1 MAEEKKIVAFK
12 VVVDTDD
19 LDRSATAAA
28 ERVEMLKQ
36 KQKELD
42 KTTDSGRIA
51 YQKYNA
57 EIKKAQGDLRKFT
70 ELQKK
75 QIVVNESLEGS
86 NEQLRAQLSLVT
98 AQYNALSKE
107 QRENTE
113 EGQKLKQQVSEL
125 TATLKENES
134 AVGDNRRN
142 VGNYK
147 ESIIEATNELKIN
160 SAFTDK
166 NTKANLELSSQMER
180 SARSASAIAGTFAL
194 LSNLI
199 GENEEAQAALQKI
212 TLAVTAATVLSN
224 LAKEKGAILDTVAF
238 VKTKALTAAQTA
250 YNFAVGTGTTA
261 LKVFRAALISTGIGA
276 AIVAIGILIEKLSS
290 FTRNTE
296 SAADMQARLNE
307 ELEKEKAIA
316 EELAAFREELSN
328 ERIRQLEREKDLRA
342 AQGASDVE
350 LGKLEIGIL
359 EEKLRIVREVQSQTI
374 LAAGQQ
380 DRYND
385 AIEEEKDIVNDLAI
399 ARIELNKALAEE
411 ARIRAELE
419 AQRTTAIKKT
429 QQERVE
435 VETTRSLVLTTGT
448 ETDEFFQNLFEKQ
461 RKRNEEARE
470 SYNTDEQLAALE
482 SLAETAAV
490 VSGQVGDAFAAS
502 LTEAGLNLEDFT
514 RRLLVLTIDTLQR
527 KLLVAIAEIY
537 FDEIKTKSFAGIATG
552 AALTALVVGFAETAK
567 AALSKPVKF
576 EQGGEFNPF
585 GTDVGGRLHSQ
596 GGTKYYGQDGNVIEL
611 ERGEKMFIANRKTSA
626 LIRQIAALNVAMG
639 GKGLSGASSYLQDG
653 GFATRGISESVG
665 GVFNQAQ
672 LAAQIVSN
680 LPEFQVSV
688 TEINRVQNR
697 VSAVGNSM
705 RL

>member
-290 FTRNTE
+290 FTRNTQ

>member
-1 MAEEKKIVAFK
+1 M
-12 VVVDTDD
+12 
-19 LDRSATAAA
+19 
-28 ERVEMLKQ
+28 
-36 KQKELD
+36 
-42 KTTDSGRIA
+42 
-51 YQKYNA
+51 
-57 EIKKAQGDLRKFT
+57 
-70 ELQKK
+70 
-75 QIVVNESLEGS
+75 
-86 NEQLRAQLSLVT
+86 
-98 AQYNALSKE
+98 
-107 QRENTE
+107 
-113 EGQKLKQQVSEL
+113 
-125 TATLKENES
+125 
-134 AVGDNRRN
+134 
-142 VGNYK
+142 
-147 ESIIEATNELKIN
+147 
-160 SAFTDK
+160 
-166 NTKANLELSSQMER
+166 
-180 SARSASAIAGTFAL
+180 
-194 LSNLI
+194 
-199 GENEEAQAALQKI
+199 
-212 TLAVTAATVLSN
+212 
-224 LAKEKGAILDTVAF
+224 AKEKGAILDTIAF

-290 FTRNTE
+290 FTRNTQ

-307 ELEKEKAIA
+307 ELEKEKDIA

-328 ERIRQLEREKDLRA
+328 ERIRQLEREKDLRD

-350 LGKLEIGIL
+350 LRKLEIDIL
-359 EEKLRIVREVQSQTI
+359 KEKLRIAREVQQETI

-385 AIEEEKDIVNDLAI
+385 AIKEEKDIVNDLAI
-399 ARIELNKALAEE
+399 ARIKLNEALAEE
-411 ARIRAELE
+411 AKIRAELE

-435 VETTRSLVLTTGT
+435 LETTQSLVLTTGT

-461 RKRNEEARE
+461 RKRNQEAIE

-490 VSGQVGDAFAAS
+490 VSGQIGDAFAAS
-502 LTEAGLNLEDFT
+502 LTEAGFNAEEFA
-514 RRLLVLTIDTLQR
+514 RRLMIMTIDTLQR
-527 KLLVAIAEIY
+527 NLLVAIAETY
-537 FDEIKTKSFAGIATG
+537 FDQIKQKGFAGIATG
-552 AALTALVVGFAETAK
+552 AALTALLVGFSETAK

-585 GTDVGGRLHSQ
+585 GVDVGGRLHSQ

-611 ERGEKMFIANRKTSA
+611 ERGEKMFIANRKTSG